1 MPLDLSAALERAV
14 AHHRQ
19 GDLETAIDTYTTIVA
34 TDPTHA
40 VAWHNLGTAKLALRD
55 PAGAEAA
62 FRACLQAD
70 PGHAGAWW
78 QSGRLLVARDAV
90 PEALAAF
97 ERLLSLDPE
106 FATVYRR
113 MAQDW
118 FKQRRFLLAE
128 GAYRQVAAAFP
139 GDAEPVFRLATA
151 LQEQDRLAEADTQ
164 FAEAARLAHRPGLAM
179 VRALMLP
186 AIPESVP
193 AVDAARERLATRLQ
207 DLESSGWRIHDP
219 WTEVDTV
226 PFHLAYHGRDDRP
239 LMEQLA
245 RVYRAGCPDLAMVA
259 AHCRS
264 PRPLGR
270 RLKVGFVSRFFGA
283 HVVADFWLDLVAR
296 LPLDARLP
304 AERLDVVA
312 VQVADP
318 GDPAPADTGRRVVT
332 LQAPSLAALRQQLAD
347 AAFDVLVYTDIGME
361 PITYF
366 LAHARLAPVQ
376 IVMGGHPVTTGLPS
390 IDYFLST
397 MGYEPAD
404 GADHY
409 TERLLRLPVPPVWIR
424 RPALSAPAAP
434 FPGKG
439 AGERWYVCPQ
449 SLFKLQP
456 AMDEAFAAILRQ
468 DPLGHLIL
476 IAGTDEG
483 QTRRWQAR
491 FAAQG
496 DVAARV
502 RWLPRL
508 GFADYGQLL
517 HAADALLDPFPFN
530 GGHSTYTACALG
542 VPPVTLT
549 GPYLRSRVTTGVL
562 ERLGVTETVTG
573 DVGAYVDRALTL
585 AQDGDRRRAIGD
597 RLAQAAGALFETD
610 AAVRQMAD
618 LLVAASEAAGR
629 GERLTEA
636 DLPGILG
643 PA

>member
-1 MPLDLSAALERAV
+1 MAIDPTAALAHAV
-14 AHHRQ
+14 AAHQR
-19 GDLETAIDTYTTIVA
+19 GDLPAAAEAYKA
-34 TDPTHA
+34 MLAADPGHA
-40 VAWHNLGTAKLALRD
+40 VAWHNLGTALLALQD
-55 PAGAEAA
+55 PAGAAAA
-62 FRACLQAD
+62 FRQCLQAD
-70 PGHAGAWW
+70 PGHAGALW
-78 QSGRLLVARDAV
+78 QQGRLLVGQDAV
-90 PEALAAF
+90 PAALAAF
-97 ERLLSLDPE
+97 ERLLAIDPG
-106 FATVYRR
+106 FAAAYAR

-118 FKQRRFLLAE
+118 FGQRRFPLAE
-128 GAYRQVAAAFP
+128 GAYRQLAQAFP
-139 GDAEPVFRLATA
+139 GEAEPVFRLATA
-151 LQEQDRLAEADTQ
+151 LQEQDRLAEADAQ
-164 FAEAARLAHRPGLAM
+164 YAEAARLAHRPGLAM

-186 AIPESVP
+186 AIPDSVG
-193 AVDAARERLATRLQ
+193 AVAAARERLTRRLQ
-207 DLESSGWRIHDP
+207 ALAESGWRVNDP

-226 PFHLAYHGRDDRP
+226 PFHLAYHGQDDRP
-239 LMEQLA
+239 LLEQLA
-245 RVYRAGCPDLAMVA
+245 HVYRAACPDLAMAA

-264 PRPLGR
+264 PRPLAR

-283 HVVADFWLDLVAR
+283 HVVSAFWLDLVAR
-296 LPLDARLP
+296 LPSD
-304 AERLDVVA
+304 RLDVVA

-318 GDPAPADTGRRVVT
+318 ADPAPPDRGLRIVT
-332 LQAPSLAALRQQLAD
+332 LRAPSLAALRHQLAS

-390 IDYFLST
+390 VDYFLST
-397 MGYEPAD
+397 TGYEPAD
-404 GADHY
+404 AAEHY

-424 RPALSAPAAP
+424 RPPMPAADAP
-434 FPGKG
+434 FAGKP

-456 AMDEAFAAILRQ
+456 AMDGALAEILRR
-468 DPLGHLIL
+468 DPGGRLVLIE
-476 IAGTDEG
+476 GTDAG

-496 DVAARV
+496 DVGDRV
-502 RWLPRL
+502 LWLPRL
-508 GFADYGQLL
+508 SFADYGRLL

-549 GPYLRSRVTTGVL
+549 GSSLRSRVTTGVL

-573 DVGAYVDRALTL
+573 DVAGYVDRALAL
-585 AQDGDRRRAIGD
+585 AHDGDQRRAIGD

-618 LLVAASEAAGR
+618 LLVAAREAAGR
-629 GERLTEA
+629 GERLSEA